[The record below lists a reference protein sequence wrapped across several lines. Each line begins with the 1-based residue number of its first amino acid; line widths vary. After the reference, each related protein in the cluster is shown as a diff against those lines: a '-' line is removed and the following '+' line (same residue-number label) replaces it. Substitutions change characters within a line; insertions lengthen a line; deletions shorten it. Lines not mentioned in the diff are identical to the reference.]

1 MGRSL
6 AESTRDWAGERAEVA
21 VASEDTPLLSG
32 RGSRS
37 RPHISPKRSPHR
49 GRTAFSLAVVT
60 LTSCLVLTVSSQ
72 NLGRFFAS
80 SLLGNK
86 DAGPEVVETAHESVR
101 RMENCGDHNS
111 SCYVG
116 ANAHAVSK
124 EDAKAEMKYGQ
135 PKGGYKPTPVRGQTR
150 LDALEPLD
158 VIRPYPGGPPLNAKQ
173 MLGFFRNTRRR
184 GKAYSLKFY
193 EKDGVV
199 HFIYSNVCADEKR
212 YQRRGAQRNQ
222 PWPSWC
228 NHDYVGTYFARTT
241 DAGDEE
247 WVRCTNKVPMNL
259 NPTRHWGV
267 VYPYTIDMSEAS
279 LRAGWISCP
288 DILKDPYRAKETLP
302 EGAAYRR
309 EDGSWGV
316 VGADAEDDTVRSPA
330 EVNHEYKYNIL
341 GLPVRVGGG
350 RCWTKMPI
358 AVGGAKLAC
367 GDQGYDYTDAGG
379 NLRRYVTPTWENGME
394 WRLLTRSLEGE
405 SNAFEKN
412 AVEFLDFDVS
422 PAYPGALFV
431 GGLDALYASYEQST
445 DIEAKPLINSDKRYD
460 KVRQHSYVLG
470 GVSYVIMWEPGW
482 VNPYER
488 GSANVT
494 APPLPGVSSKRLI
507 LGRWREPQLPWSTPR
522 NFAPTA
528 YIKEKPSGYEWDAPS
543 LPRPNTTAEIGDG
556 FTVAAYVWMRHFR
569 PVFQNASSPPSTNVL
584 AAEEAQYRHDTNGRK
599 YASPVY
605 NGTTTIDW
613 ANYHVEVNGA
623 TVGNIL
629 HMGVEFDPEK
639 EPLPSAIDHLPPGAI
654 PVKGFSLYA
663 HRDGTLVLA
672 ATDKGTG
679 KMIPTRPSTSAAAVS
694 TGMTITSAF
703 ADNEPTALTIAAPA
717 RFAKIYT
724 RTFSDRTSLKNAV
737 KECGN
742 KGCEDMNSWDVS
754 KVTDMSNLFH
764 RINPKVDDISEWNVS
779 KVTNMQS
786 MFSSASSFN
795 GDISKW
801 DTSKVTNMQ
810 SMFSSASSFNG
821 DISKWDTSKVT
832 NMQSMFLYAKAF
844 NGDISKWDTSKVTN
858 MQSMFFNAEAFNGDI
873 SKWDTSKVTNMQ
885 SMFYSASSFNG
896 DISNWDVSKVTNM
909 QRMFFNAKA
918 FNGDISKWDVSKVTN
933 MGTMFSRAK
942 AFNGDISKWDVSKV
956 TTMTYLFSSSNFDQ
970 DLSNWNLCKL
980 TKKSMLSYQL
990 SRFKAGISNLKE
1002 EHKPRLGHCVM
1013 STFSNG
1019 DMLRLAVKSCL
1030 AKDSVKGCENMNS
1043 WDVSKVTDMYQM
1055 FYGASAFNG
1064 DISNWDV
1071 SSVTNMRNMFF
1082 GASSFNGDISKWDV
1096 SKVTNMERMFYG
1108 ARTFNGDISKWD
1120 VSKVT
1125 NMGDMFNGAKKFKQD
1140 LSDWVMCNDDGTLT
1154 LRNRM
1159 FANGVMPESYKPR
1172 PLVSSCAKS
1181 DASVGLCK
1189 TKQSIDSET
1198 WHSLVVAVSA
1208 TSVDLY
1214 VGGEKM
1220 CTVETPNGS
1229 YFDGTEDIPVYT
1241 QCRGNE
1247 CRGGGDKSRSLA
1259 APHLPAAAVT
1269 DVYDMR
1275 VQFGAASIDPADLV
1289 AAIAARAAFEPP
1301 NPDAWKARCLP
1312 DGCEEPNMFVN
1323 HVPIPQGR
1331 WTRIPD
1337 PRSLKLYGCKDGSCA
1352 DPHWCC
1358 EGKHL
1363 GWRGGRDKFGY
1374 PNCAKRKSINPITK
1388 KYDICCDGLEREY
1401 DPKRY
1406 TSKSEFDDIKA
1417 KRAHMVASGD
1427 CAVDAPAGCL
1437 SQIHEG
1443 FAGACPLQDTK
1454 ALRWGNKHTKGGQS
1468 GWGGGSE
1475 WSTSGEDITASSYTD
1490 FKVTADGN
1498 IHFASGDDDKH
1509 HIPWDYDGMF
1519 AILRGK
1525 TATCEL
1531 TGLCGEDFDKRS
1543 YAGRFELDDAGSIPK
1558 WRSRDVIH
1566 GARIYKTGDH
1576 EDIVI
1581 LHPNKVWLTDRNGW
1595 AFDRETDRG
1604 KPYSFRSWRKET
1616 KHKPG
1621 AWVGRDGVDD
1631 AENPIGQY
1639 AMLSGRSVTHYGVAA
1654 KGWGFAHRRF
1664 IDGSNTLQ
1672 SPYMDLATSQAKSPW
1687 LCSDILGDMFSPDG
1701 GYTYYAVMQIGYN
1714 PATEPAWRCLDEAGE
1729 GADTTHTYE
1738 IFGIRR
1744 LVTDECKPLTS
1755 PATHY
1760 GFASYLGNMYGVDTK
1775 VTSAVSR
1782 RDGDFLLGGQMGAL
1796 NALGSNTSLAHTD
1809 LTEEAS
1815 GCADT
1820 KNPMPGIFNES
1831 TGHQCMAQI
1840 LTLEGAGCG
1849 YDGAPELSC
1858 GSPKSVSYVGS
1869 NATEHMRISNE
1880 TGTLIIAGPDGVLGL
1895 NHEANAV
1902 LWNACAKCD
1911 GGVSNPKCAPLCG
1924 LHPGKIRV
1932 AIGPRGRVAAVLA
1945 FGSEPCLVNNG
1956 HIVCPAR
1963 TSPTLVV
1970 VLDVIGGGNEMARLE
1985 VDHFKQEGKVG
1996 DDFPLDVAVSDVD
2009 GLNSGVYV
2017 GGFKQAMVH
2026 HTPPA
2031 PEAPYDRLTRIAF
2044 LRKFDANV
2052 RAGERAEY
2060 ALRWSTWDYAG
2071 SDLDERDGSDTQITQ
2086 MVLDRSGR
2094 LVVGGETN
2102 GFEKES
2108 LHLCLPGSHAQIIT
2122 AHTVFIHDGSKQ
2134 LGSHVV
2140 ANRISK
2146 RPKETFRG
2154 TNPNSDLGGL
2164 VDQLHAKVAYV
2175 AIVDPVL
2182 GVVLKGQFLMSS
2194 PIGGM
2199 LACPDYSKTAAPYYA
2214 VYGVTLKALDV
2225 DGKGNIVFGGE
2236 MPAGAIKDLAVLKT
2250 NNRLNNRDFEGSD
2263 KMASKPYI
2271 AIMDPNLITRP
2282 KWTYVPGKAS
2292 GKVTGIAGGV
2302 YCPDDVYHFGACTSA
2317 LLVEQPPSEIDFG
2330 KSGAFYTTANALQVR
2345 SIHWSPYDRVGV
2357 VNAVP

>member
-199 HFIYSNVCADEKR
+199 HFIYSNVCADGKR

-569 PVFQNASSPPSTNVL
+569 PVFQNSSSPPSTNVL
-584 AAEEAQYRHDTNGRK
+584 AAEEAQYGHDTNGLR

-613 ANYHVEVNGA
+613 ANYHVEVKGA

-629 HMGVEFDPEK
+629 HVGVEFDPEK

-679 KMIPTRPSTSAAAVS
+679 KMIPTRPSTSAAPVS
-694 TGMTITSAF
+694 AGMTITSAF

-801 DTSKVTNMQ
+801 D
-810 SMFSSASSFNG
+810 
-821 DISKWDTSKVT
+821 
-832 NMQSMFLYAKAF
+832 
-844 NGDISKWDTSKVTN
+844 
-858 MQSMFFNAEAFNGDI
+858 
-873 SKWDTSKVTNMQ
+873 
-885 SMFYSASSFNG
+885 
-896 DISNWDVSKVTNM
+896 
-909 QRMFFNAKA
+909 
-918 FNGDISKWDVSKVTN
+918 VSKVTN
-933 MGTMFSRAK
+933 MGSMF
-942 AFNGDISKWDVSKV
+942 
-956 TTMTYLFSSSNFDQ
+956 
-970 DLSNWNLCKL
+970 
-980 TKKSMLSYQL
+980 
-990 SRFKAGISNLKE
+990 
-1002 EHKPRLGHCVM
+1002 
-1013 STFSNG
+1013 
-1019 DMLRLAVKSCL
+1019 
-1030 AKDSVKGCENMNS
+1030 
-1043 WDVSKVTDMYQM
+1043 
-1055 FYGASAFNG
+1055 
-1064 DISNWDV
+1064 
-1071 SSVTNMRNMFF
+1071 
-1082 GASSFNGDISKWDV
+1082 
-1096 SKVTNMERMFYG
+1096 
-1108 ARTFNGDISKWD
+1108 
-1120 VSKVT
+1120 
-1125 NMGDMFNGAKKFKQD
+1125 
-1140 LSDWVMCNDDGTLT
+1140 
-1154 LRNRM
+1154 
-1159 FANGVMPESYKPR
+1159 
-1172 PLVSSCAKS
+1172 
-1181 DASVGLCK
+1181 
-1189 TKQSIDSET
+1189 
-1198 WHSLVVAVSA
+1198 
-1208 TSVDLY
+1208 
-1214 VGGEKM
+1214 
-1220 CTVETPNGS
+1220 
-1229 YFDGTEDIPVYT
+1229 
-1241 QCRGNE
+1241 
-1247 CRGGGDKSRSLA
+1247 
-1259 APHLPAAAVT
+1259 
-1269 DVYDMR
+1269 
-1275 VQFGAASIDPADLV
+1275 
-1289 AAIAARAAFEPP
+1289 
-1301 NPDAWKARCLP
+1301 
-1312 DGCEEPNMFVN
+1312 
-1323 HVPIPQGR
+1323 
-1331 WTRIPD
+1331 
-1337 PRSLKLYGCKDGSCA
+1337 
-1352 DPHWCC
+1352 
-1358 EGKHL
+1358 
-1363 GWRGGRDKFGY
+1363 
-1374 PNCAKRKSINPITK
+1374 
-1388 KYDICCDGLEREY
+1388 
-1401 DPKRY
+1401 
-1406 TSKSEFDDIKA
+1406 
-1417 KRAHMVASGD
+1417 
-1427 CAVDAPAGCL
+1427 
-1437 SQIHEG
+1437 
-1443 FAGACPLQDTK
+1443 
-1454 ALRWGNKHTKGGQS
+1454 
-1468 GWGGGSE
+1468 
-1475 WSTSGEDITASSYTD
+1475 
-1490 FKVTADGN
+1490 
-1498 IHFASGDDDKH
+1498 
-1509 HIPWDYDGMF
+1509 
-1519 AILRGK
+1519 
-1525 TATCEL
+1525 
-1531 TGLCGEDFDKRS
+1531 
-1543 YAGRFELDDAGSIPK
+1543 
-1558 WRSRDVIH
+1558 
-1566 GARIYKTGDH
+1566 
-1576 EDIVI
+1576 
-1581 LHPNKVWLTDRNGW
+1581 
-1595 AFDRETDRG
+1595 
-1604 KPYSFRSWRKET
+1604 
-1616 KHKPG
+1616 
-1621 AWVGRDGVDD
+1621 
-1631 AENPIGQY
+1631 
-1639 AMLSGRSVTHYGVAA
+1639 
-1654 KGWGFAHRRF
+1654 
-1664 IDGSNTLQ
+1664 
-1672 SPYMDLATSQAKSPW
+1672 
-1687 LCSDILGDMFSPDG
+1687 
-1701 GYTYYAVMQIGYN
+1701 
-1714 PATEPAWRCLDEAGE
+1714 
-1729 GADTTHTYE
+1729 
-1738 IFGIRR
+1738 
-1744 LVTDECKPLTS
+1744 
-1755 PATHY
+1755 
-1760 GFASYLGNMYGVDTK
+1760 
-1775 VTSAVSR
+1775 
-1782 RDGDFLLGGQMGAL
+1782 
-1796 NALGSNTSLAHTD
+1796 
-1809 LTEEAS
+1809 
-1815 GCADT
+1815 
-1820 KNPMPGIFNES
+1820 
-1831 TGHQCMAQI
+1831 
-1840 LTLEGAGCG
+1840 
-1849 YDGAPELSC
+1849 
-1858 GSPKSVSYVGS
+1858 
-1869 NATEHMRISNE
+1869 
-1880 TGTLIIAGPDGVLGL
+1880 
-1895 NHEANAV
+1895 
-1902 LWNACAKCD
+1902 
-1911 GGVSNPKCAPLCG
+1911 
-1924 LHPGKIRV
+1924 
-1932 AIGPRGRVAAVLA
+1932 
-1945 FGSEPCLVNNG
+1945 
-1956 HIVCPAR
+1956 
-1963 TSPTLVV
+1963 
-1970 VLDVIGGGNEMARLE
+1970 
-1985 VDHFKQEGKVG
+1985 
-1996 DDFPLDVAVSDVD
+1996 
-2009 GLNSGVYV
+2009 
-2017 GGFKQAMVH
+2017 
-2026 HTPPA
+2026 
-2031 PEAPYDRLTRIAF
+2031 
-2044 LRKFDANV
+2044 
-2052 RAGERAEY
+2052 
-2060 ALRWSTWDYAG
+2060 
-2071 SDLDERDGSDTQITQ
+2071 
-2086 MVLDRSGR
+2086 
-2094 LVVGGETN
+2094 
-2102 GFEKES
+2102 
-2108 LHLCLPGSHAQIIT
+2108 
-2122 AHTVFIHDGSKQ
+2122 
-2134 LGSHVV
+2134 
-2140 ANRISK
+2140 
-2146 RPKETFRG
+2146 
-2154 TNPNSDLGGL
+2154 
-2164 VDQLHAKVAYV
+2164 
-2175 AIVDPVL
+2175 
-2182 GVVLKGQFLMSS
+2182 
-2194 PIGGM
+2194 
-2199 LACPDYSKTAAPYYA
+2199 
-2214 VYGVTLKALDV
+2214 
-2225 DGKGNIVFGGE
+2225 
-2236 MPAGAIKDLAVLKT
+2236 
-2250 NNRLNNRDFEGSD
+2250 
-2263 KMASKPYI
+2263 
-2271 AIMDPNLITRP
+2271 
-2282 KWTYVPGKAS
+2282 
-2292 GKVTGIAGGV
+2292 
-2302 YCPDDVYHFGACTSA
+2302 
-2317 LLVEQPPSEIDFG
+2317 
-2330 KSGAFYTTANALQVR
+2330 
-2345 SIHWSPYDRVGV
+2345 
-2357 VNAVP
+2357 